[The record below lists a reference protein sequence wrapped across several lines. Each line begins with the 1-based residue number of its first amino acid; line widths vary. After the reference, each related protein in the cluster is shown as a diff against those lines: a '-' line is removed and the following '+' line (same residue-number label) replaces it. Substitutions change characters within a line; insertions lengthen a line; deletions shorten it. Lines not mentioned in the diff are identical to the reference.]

1 MTPEQHDRALF
12 EVGMVLLGASN
23 LVGEAGTSLG
33 GDEELAALNNVL
45 LWAHLFM
52 QEKVR
57 SLHDPNQISAA
68 VQVDDLSTRRG
79 KLAES
84 LRAAADLFAFN
95 ADERPETAGQNV
107 AAEQRIVTARLTQF
121 ATA

>member
-1 MTPEQHDRALF
+1 
-12 EVGMVLLGASN
+12 MVLLGASN
-23 LVGEAGTSLG
+23 LVGEAEASLG
-33 GDEELAALNNVL
+33 DDEELAALSNVL

-57 SLHDPNQISAA
+57 SLRDPNQIFAEE
-68 VQVDDLSTRRG
+68 LSTRRA

-95 ADERPETAGQNV
+95 ADEQPETTGQNV

-121 ATA
+121 AMA